1 MVLFV
6 GGFGSV
12 FDLAVENGRMD
23 WTGDG
28 LFPKLVLTDDSKLP
42 GDRSLET
49 AGYLVLEPP
58 LRTDPR
64 ELEQILLIWRR

>member
-1 MVLFV
+1 MRQEVVFFV
-6 GGFGSV
+6 GGFGMKAY
-12 FDLAVENGRMD
+12 LAVENGRMD
-23 WTGDG
+23 WMGDG

-64 ELEQILLIWRR
+64 